1 VISRQSVSLWMP
13 VVGAALAVGLNYL
26 VIFSVPPL
34 ITTFVDEQGLSHA
47 QAGALMSVC
56 LGGFLVSSLLSGK
69 LATRFGSIP
78 LVTAA
83 LVLTGIASV
92 CFGLTDS
99 LAIML
104 VCRAAIG
111 VAGGLIYAPALTF
124 VTSVLPATRVNLG
137 VGVFL
142 CGLSI
147 GGTVAYFATKRLEEA
162 YDWRWPSWVY
172 GAAALAGAA
181 LVLVLTAGAVVRRQA
196 VSRGGGYRAIV
207 ASPAMR
213 ALCIGLFAALFVAYG
228 VFTWIPPY
236 LDESAGF
243 TTEQIS
249 LATSLMTLAGIPAT
263 FGAGWLA
270 DRTGRPLL
278 VAAVGLSLPL
288 SLVVFALTESPLY
301 GTAVLVGTLSALGI
315 SGGLA
320 PMYALPPVL
329 VTGDAVASAS
339 GIAAASAMAG
349 AVTST
354 YLGGWIVGEGDGYG
368 AAFWMYALA
377 AGVTVFA
384 LVPIVAVNVRRAR
397 LAT

>member
-34 ITTFVDEQGLSHA
+34 ITTYVDEHGLSHA

-56 LGGFLVSSLLSGK
+56 LGGFLVSSLLSGN
-69 LATRFGSIP
+69 LARRFGSIP
-78 LVTAA
+78 LVAAA

-99 LAIML
+99 LGVML
-104 VCRAAIG
+104 LCRAAIG

-124 VTSVLPATRVNLG
+124 VTSVLPPARANLG

-162 YDWRWPSWVY
+162 HDWRWPSFVY

-181 LVLVLTAGAVVRRQA
+181 LVLVLTAGAVPLRKVEH
-196 VSRGGGYRAIV
+196 RGGAYRAVV
-207 ASPAMR
+207 ASSAMR
-213 ALCIGLFAALFVAYG
+213 ALCVSLFAALFVAYG

-236 LDESAGF
+236 LDEAVGF
-243 TTEQIS
+243 TTAQIS

-278 VAAVGLSLPL
+278 VAAAGLSLPL
-288 SLVVFALTESPLY
+288 SIVVFALTDSPLY
-301 GTAVLVGTLSALGI
+301 GTAALVATMSALGI
-315 SGGLA
+315 SAGLA

-339 GIAAASAMAG
+339 GLAAASAMAG

-377 AGVTVFA
+377 AAVTVFA